1 MLKAII
7 GFITAFG
14 VSMILYPK
22 FITFFNES
30 NIKQAVSEYALD
42 EFKNKAKTATF
53 GGLVF
58 VSVSIFISLFINGF
72 NFSKDLTLLIYLLF
86 SYALI
91 GFIDDYKI
99 IKDGKN
105 DGLKAKH
112 KFLLQMLL
120 AVIFF
125 ILFKLMG
132 GSTVLEIPFTKISID
147 SIYIYLPLV
156 LFLLTGTSNAVNLTD
171 GMDGLAAGT
180 FIISLIP
187 FAWFAYKLER
197 LEILLFIMTL
207 MGALLAFLY
216 YNKKPAKIFMGDVG
230 SLPLGAFLAGL
241 SILMKLE
248 FFLAIFG
255 FVFVFETITVII
267 QKISWKTRGKRVFR
281 YTPIH
286 YSFTLSGWKEQDV
299 VNIFYIIGI
308 IAMVVGLALSALL

>member
-14 VSMILYPK
+14 VSMILYPR

-207 MGALLAFLY
+207 MWDLYLL
-216 YNKKPAKIFMGDVG
+216 GH
-230 SLPLGAFLAGL
+230 S
-241 SILMKLE
+241 
-248 FFLAIFG
+248 
-255 FVFVFETITVII
+255 
-267 QKISWKTRGKRVFR
+267 
-281 YTPIH
+281 
-286 YSFTLSGWKEQDV
+286 
-299 VNIFYIIGI
+299 
-308 IAMVVGLALSALL
+308 

>member
-14 VSMILYPK
+14 VSMILYPR

>member
-1 MLKAII
+1 MLKAVI
-7 GFITAFG
+7 GFIVSFG
-14 VSMILYPK
+14 VSMYVYPR
-22 FITFFNES
+22 FIQFFNES

-58 VSVSIFISLFINGF
+58 VSVAIFVSLLINGF

-91 GFIDDYKI
+91 GFVDDYKI

-105 DGLKAKH
+105 DGLKASH

-120 AVIFF
+120 AIVFF

-132 GSTVLEIPFTKISID
+132 GSMVLDIPFTKISID
-147 SIYIYLPLV
+147 SIYVYLPLV

-171 GMDGLAAGT
+171 GMDGLATGT
-180 FIISLIP
+180 VIISLIP

-197 LEILLFIMTL
+197 IEIFLFIMTL

-248 FFLAIFG
+248 VFLAIFG
-255 FVFVFETITVII
+255 FVFVFETVTVII
-267 QKISWKTRGKRVFR
+267 QKISWKTRGKRIFR

-308 IAMVVGLALSALL
+308 IAMIVGLALSALL

>member
-1 MLKAII
+1 M
-7 GFITAFG
+7 
-14 VSMILYPK
+14 
-22 FITFFNES
+22 
-30 NIKQAVSEYALD
+30 
-42 EFKNKAKTATF
+42 
-53 GGLVF
+53 
-58 VSVSIFISLFINGF
+58 
-72 NFSKDLTLLIYLLF
+72 LIYLLF

-91 GFIDDYKI
+91 GVIDDYKI

-112 KFLLQMLL
+112 KFLLQLVL
-120 AVIFF
+120 ALIFF

-132 GSTVLEIPFTKISID
+132 GSMVLDIPFTKISIN
-147 SIYIYLPLV
+147 SIYVYLPLV

-171 GMDGLAAGT
+171 GMDGLATGT
-180 FIISLIP
+180 VIISLIP

-197 LEILLFIMTL
+197 VEILLFIMTL
-207 MGALLAFLY
+207 MGSLFAFLY

-255 FVFVFETITVII
+255 FVFVFETVTVII
-267 QKISWKTRGKRVFR
+267 QKISWKTRGKRIFR

-308 IAMVVGLALSALL
+308 ISMIVGLALSALL